1 MCVIR
6 VPHCESN
13 RLFPI
18 RTWTDPM
25 ANRRLLTPRSAATC
39 ATRRAR
45 DLRSVPPSTRYR
57 PPRRWPRQSWR
68 RPNKSPRARALPRVS
83 LALLVRALCTMESI
97 HVYVIPRDRVRTCT
111 CTPDVHLRAME
122 SRPRGRVRTCTCTPP
137 SYEIKTP
144 DVCVLSTSTPP
155 LQNRAAARNVPLTVN
170 TSELRGPSA
179 ARWVRVRVYG

>member
-1 MCVIR
+1 MYIRMCVIR

-111 CTPDVHLRAME
+111 CTP
-122 SRPRGRVRTCTCTPP
+122 P
-137 SYEIKTP
+137 SYR
-144 DVCVLSTSTPP
+144 VLSKLFPSIWGV
-155 LQNRAAARNVPLTVN
+155 LVSGVWVEMKVN
-170 TSELRGPSA
+170 EGAPSFPK
-179 ARWVRVRVYG
+179 WGGLMGWD